1 MGGGG
6 SVRGGRGESSSAT
19 KVEPEKINFADVC
32 AISAAT
38 TTSSSLSSRPALCN
52 HGHDHHAQHNPFSL
66 PCPRPHRHQ
75 RNGSTALVCQLRRP
89 SPFLLDC
96 QEASESVSQRAS
108 ATECPFSPSLPR
120 LSGSVVRELRPA
132 DTEHVRKYFG
142 WVRAHDPCAVVT
154 RTLPVDQSTHYGS
167 KLRPNYNQRQ
177 GGGGRVD

>member
-38 TTSSSLSSRPALCN
+38 DTSSSLSSQPALCN
-52 HGHDHHAQHNPFSL
+52 HGHDHHAHHTPFSL
-66 PCPRPHRHQ
+66 PCPPLAPTVINGTAVPHRSA
-75 RNGSTALVCQLRRP
+75 NYDGLLLSSSTVRKR
-89 SPFLLDC
+89 
-96 QEASESVSQRAS
+96 QRAS
-108 ATECPFSPSLPR
+108 VRELRQRSVPSLLPLPR

-142 WVRAHDPCAVVT
+142 WVRAHDPCALVT

-167 KLRPNYNQRQ
+167 KLTPN
-177 GGGGRVD
+177 